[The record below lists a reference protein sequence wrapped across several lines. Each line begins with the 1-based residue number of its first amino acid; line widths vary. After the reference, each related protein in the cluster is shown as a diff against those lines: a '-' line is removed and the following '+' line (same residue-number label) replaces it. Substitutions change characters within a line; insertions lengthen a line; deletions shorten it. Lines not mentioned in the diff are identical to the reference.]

1 MHVTFMYVYIIFTY
15 ARMFQGACIGI
26 YIYIFKDI
34 CIIYIHISYHITI
47 YKLYIYIHMLASPK
61 KSSNVLPQLLVK
73 LGDVNPSYINE
84 PSQLSQR
91 WGSILYTSLSGG
103 FSPEFFMIF
112 PLLTHFGQSHQPSL
126 VPSGKRLH
134 TYGQSP
140 WL

>member
-1 MHVTFMYVYIIFTY
+1 
-15 ARMFQGACIGI
+15 
-26 YIYIFKDI
+26 
-34 CIIYIHISYHITI
+34 
-47 YKLYIYIHMLASPK
+47 MLASPK

-134 TYGQSP
+134 NYGKSP